1 MTTRIARTAT
11 FCMALVAAFLLGF
24 ALDMPART
32 QTSPDA
38 GQLEANKQLLLD
50 FFAFQGGTREERSE
64 LFMVDDYIQHNPR
77 FLRMDEITGATGR
90 EAWLRAGE
98 EGRNRRISLVDLGGI
113 PLRDPVIVMA
123 EGDLVTA
130 IYKGVLPDPDD
141 ASRTYEAFAFE
152 TVRVRDG
159 KFAEHWD
166 QVALAEGWM
175 EPRQD

>member
-1 MTTRIARTAT
+1 MTTRITRPAT
-11 FCMALVAAFLLGF
+11 FCMALFAAFLLGF

-32 QTSPDA
+32 QTSTDTD
-38 GQLEANKQLLLD
+38 LEANKQLLLD

-64 LFMVDDYIQHNPR
+64 LFMVEDYIQHNPR
-77 FLRMDEITGATGR
+77 FLRMDEITGASGR

-98 EGRNRRISLVDLGGI
+98 EGRNRGISLVDLGGI

-141 ASRTYEAFAFE
+141 ARPNLRS
-152 TVRVRDG
+152 VR
-159 KFAEHWD
+159 
-166 QVALAEGWM
+166 L
-175 EPRQD
+175 